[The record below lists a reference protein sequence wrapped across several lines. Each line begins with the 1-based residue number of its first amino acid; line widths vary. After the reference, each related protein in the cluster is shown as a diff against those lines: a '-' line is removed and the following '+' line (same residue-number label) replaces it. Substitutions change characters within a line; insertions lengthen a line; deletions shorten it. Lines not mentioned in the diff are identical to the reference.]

1 MLVLLEL
8 MSIEPGELR
17 ASPSISMAHSDMTVV
32 TVIAGLCDS
41 IVSACAV
48 PCPREFPVLRACF

>member
-8 MSIEPGELR
+8 MSIEPGEMR

-32 TVIAGLCDS
+32 TVNVGLLDL
-41 IVSACAV
+41 IFSACTV
-48 PCPREFPVLRACF
+48 IS